1 MQTKNGF
8 LTKMLLGILIVISG
22 SLMVYSSMRDALIM
36 DELAHIP
43 AGYGYLK
50 YNDHRLNPE
59 HPPLTKVLSAIP
71 LVFMDL
77 KFPTESKAWTT
88 DVNGQWD
95 AGREFIFGLGN
106 DADAII
112 FWARIGAILLTLI
125 LTIIIY
131 YISKKL
137 TGPILAFL
145 PTALFAFSPSV
156 LAHGHYVT
164 TDIAAAFGILISL
177 YSYANFLKN
186 PTARNGIF
194 ATICFGLA
202 QLTKFSA
209 ILLIPFYL
217 IIAIVWGI
225 YKASKVE
232 FAPIGSSKLRVFF
245 EMPARELLKLAV
257 IGITAVILIIYPVY
271 FVFTRNYPIERQA
284 QETEY
289 LLTSF
294 AEGPTKSGEICIPM
308 RCLAEATIWMSGK
321 EITRPFAEFMLGAL
335 MVTQR
340 SVGGNTSYF
349 LGEVSNLGSRSY
361 FPVVFGL
368 KETPISLLA
377 LLVAI
382 VFSIYK
388 IITAPKTGKK
398 IWRRVADWSEN
409 NIQKLIFILFI
420 IFYMGTSIKSPL
432 NIGYRHLMPI
442 LPLIYILI
450 ATAFIH
456 KKESRWSYFGVI
468 FIVFASIISAFT
480 ASPYF
485 LSYFNFIGGGTM
497 NGYRYV
503 TDSNYDW
510 GQDMYELKTF
520 VENNPQID
528 KIAIDFFG
536 GSDTQYYLKD
546 KAVSWWSAKG
556 NPTNEGIGWFAI
568 SVNNLQGQI
577 QPKIQWLTRHERD
590 EYHWLTEIREKEPG
604 MGGLPKPD
612 YRVGTSILIYKLQ

>member
-1 MQTKNGF
+1 
-8 LTKMLLGILIVISG
+8 
-22 SLMVYSSMRDALIM
+22 MVCSSMRDSLIM

-50 YNDHRLNPE
+50 YQDFRLNPE

-77 KFPTESKAWTT
+77 KFPTESKAWKT

-95 AGREFIFGLGN
+95 AGREFIFGSGN
-106 DADAII
+106 DADTII

-125 LTIIIY
+125 LTLIIY

-145 PTALFAFSPSV
+145 PTTLFAFSPAV

-186 PTARNGIF
+186 PTTKNGVF

-202 QLTKFSA
+202 QLSKFSA

-217 IIAIVWGI
+217 IIAVVWGI
-225 YKASKVE
+225 YKASQVKV
-232 FAPIGSSKLRVFF
+232 APIGGSKLGTFF
-245 EMPARELLKLAV
+245 KMPIVELARLAV
-257 IGITAVILIIYPVY
+257 IGIAATILIIYPVY

-289 LLTSF
+289 LMTSF
-294 AEGPTKSGEICIPM
+294 AEGPTKPGKICIPM
-308 RCLAEATIWMSGK
+308 RCIAEATIWMSGK
-321 EITRPFAEFMLGAL
+321 EITRPFAEFMLGVL

-349 LGEVSNLGSRSY
+349 LGEVSNLGSRTY

-368 KETPISLLA
+368 KETPMSLL
-377 LLVAI
+377 LLLTATI
-382 VFSIYK
+382 FSAYK
-388 IITAPKTGKK
+388 IFTAPKTNKN
-398 IWRRVADWSEN
+398 ILARILHWSEN
-409 NIQKLIFILFI
+409 NIQKLIFLLFI
-420 IFYMGTSIKSPL
+420 VFYMGMSIKSPL

-450 ATAFIH
+450 ATAFVY
-456 KKESRWSYFGVI
+456 KKDVWWGHFAII
-468 FIVFASIISAFT
+468 FIVFAGAIQAFA
-480 ASPYF
+480 ASPYY
-485 LSYFNFIGGGTM
+485 LSYFNFIGGGTQ

-510 GQDMYELKTF
+510 GQDMYELKSF
-520 VENNPQID
+520 VEGNPQID

-536 GSDTQYYLKD
+536 GSDVSYYLKD

-556 NPTNEGIGWFAI
+556 NPLNENIRWFAV

-577 QPKIQWLTRHERD
+577 QPKIQWLTRYERD
-590 EYHWLTEIREKEPG
+590 EYHWLTDAREREPG
-604 MGGLPKPD
+604 LGGLPKPD
-612 YRVGTSILIYKLQ
+612 YRVGTTILIYKLQ

>member
-8 LTKMLLGILIVISG
+8 LPKVFLGILIIVSG
-22 SLMVYSSMRDALIM
+22 LLMIGSSLHDSLIM

-50 YNDHRLNPE
+50 YNDYRLNPE
-59 HPPLTKVLSAIP
+59 HPPLTKVLSAVP

-77 KFPTESKAWTT
+77 NFPTESKAWQT
-88 DVNGQWD
+88 DINGQWD
-95 AGREFIFGLGN
+95 AGREFIFGSGN
-106 DADAII
+106 DADLII
-112 FWARIGAILLTLI
+112 FWARIGAIFLTLV
-125 LTIIIY
+125 LTLIIY

-177 YSYANFLKN
+177 YSYANFLKK
-186 PTARNGIF
+186 PTFKMGAF

-202 QLTKFSA
+202 QLSKFSA
-209 ILLIPFYL
+209 VLLIPFYL
-217 IIAIVWGI
+217 VIAVAWGI
-225 YKASKVE
+225 HKAIRLEVP
-232 FAPIGSSKLRVFF
+232 PIGKSKIRMFF
-245 EMPARELLKLAV
+245 ELPIKELAKLAV
-257 IGITAVILIIYPVY
+257 IGIAATLLIIYPTY
-271 FVFTRNYPIERQA
+271 FIFTRNYPIERQA

-294 AEGPTKSGEICIPM
+294 AEGPTKPGEICIPM
-308 RCLAEATIWMSGK
+308 RCLAEANIWMAGN
-321 EITRPFAEFMLGAL
+321 EITRPFAEYMLGVL

-340 SVGGNTSYF
+340 ETGGNTSYF
-349 LGEVSNLGSRSY
+349 LGEVSNLGSRTY

-368 KETPISLLA
+368 KETPMSLL
-377 LLVAI
+377 LLFAAI
-382 VFSIYK
+382 IFSIYK
-388 IITAPKTGKK
+388 IFTTKSGKK
-398 IWRRVADWSEN
+398 AWKRLCDWSEN
-409 NIQKLIFILFI
+409 NIQKLLFILFI
-420 IFYMGTSIKSPL
+420 VFYMGMSIKSPL

-450 ATAFIH
+450 ATAFVH
-456 KKESRWSYFGVI
+456 KKEMWWGYLSI
-468 FIVFASIISAFT
+468 TLIVFAGAVQAF
-480 ASPYF
+480 AVYPYF
-485 LSYFNFIGGGTM
+485 ISYFNFIGGGTM

-510 GQDMYELKTF
+510 GQDMYELKNF
-520 VENNPQID
+520 VQNNPQID

-536 GSDTQYYLKD
+536 GSDVQYYLKD

-556 NPTNEGIGWFAI
+556 NPLNENIRWFAV

-577 QPKIQWLTRHERD
+577 QPKIQWLTRYERD
-590 EYHWLTEIREKEPG
+590 EYRWLTDAREREPG

-612 YRVGTSILIYKLQ
+612 YKVGTSILIYKLQ